1 MFETLFAP
9 IRRQFC
15 STEPS
20 IEEGIFISNRVRE
33 LLELT
38 SPTPP
43 AADQREGDSERDLR
57 MTKVALRLLANRSS

>member
-1 MFETLFAP
+1 MLETLFAS
-9 IRRQFC
+9 IRKPF
-15 STEPS
+15 STKPS

-43 AADQREGDSERDLR
+43 ASDQREGDSERDLR
-57 MTKVALRLLANRSS
+57 MIKVALRLLANRSS